1 MSTKSTFIPAQVS
14 CLTFTHSHTLM
25 DALGYLSC
33 KLKDDMQ
40 TGGAANQTTL

>member
-14 CLTFTHSHTLM
+14 CLTFTNSHTLM